1 MTSQVK
7 SNKRLAH
14 NTIILYFRMFLIMGV
29 TLYTSRVILQILG
42 VEDYGIYN
50 IVGGIVTIFTSIS
63 SSIGNASS
71 RFITFSLGLNNSEE
85 QQNVFSTTIIIH
97 VFFCLIVLL
106 FCETIGLYL
115 FYEKLV
121 IPSERMHAAF
131 WAYQFSIVS
140 ILFLFMSLPYNSM
153 IIAHEKIKT
162 FAYISIL
169 DVILRL
175 AIVFALPLLPWDKL
189 ALYAFLQV
197 LVQTVI
203 QLFYY
208 LYCKYNYPETRLKWI
223 WDKNL
228 QKRILSYSSW
238 IFIGSITSSLY
249 TQGINILLNIFYGP
263 IINAAQ
269 GIAMQ
274 IQSAVDRLSQNVQ
287 TAIRPQITKS
297 YAEKD
302 YSRLYGLIKFG
313 TKISFTLM
321 FMMAVPLIFQIDV
334 ILKIWLGNYPPQ
346 TEQFAIILIL
356 IIIIKL
362 FGSPLMLAI
371 QATEKIRNVQL
382 WSCLVLITL
391 PISYWILQNYKIEAY
406 YIYIIAL
413 IVEFISLS
421 IRIHVIFTQMK
432 MDFQKYKNDLIYP
445 ILKSSFISIIIPFII
460 SHNLNI
466 GNIYI
471 KLILMTAV
479 CIISIGLS
487 FYIFGLDIVEK
498 NKIKITM
505 NNFRKKIIHH

>member
-7 SNKRLAH
+7 SNRRLAH
-14 NTIILYFRMFLIMGV
+14 NTIILYFRMFLIMGI

-71 RFITFSLGLNNSEE
+71 RFITFSLGSNNSEE

-97 VFFCLIVLL
+97 VLFCFIVLL

-131 WAYQFSIVS
+131 WAYQFSIAS

-175 AIVFALPLLPWDKL
+175 AMVYVLPLLPWDKL

-203 QLFYY
+203 QFFYY
-208 LYCKYNYPETRLKWI
+208 LYCKYNYPETSFKWV
-223 WDKNL
+223 WNKNL

-238 IFIGSITSSLY
+238 IFIGTITSSLY

-274 IQSAVDRLSQNVQ
+274 IQSAIDRLSQNVQ

-302 YSRLYGLIKFG
+302 YFRLYDLIKLG
-313 TKISFTLM
+313 TKVSFILM

-334 ILKIWLGNYPPQ
+334 ILKIWLGNYPQQ

-356 IIIIKL
+356 IIIVKL
-362 FGSPLMLAI
+362 FGSPLMIAI
-371 QATEKIRNVQL
+371 QATEKIRKVEL
-382 WSCLVLITL
+382 WSCIVLITI
-391 PISYWILQNYKIEAY
+391 PISYWILKNYKIEAY
-406 YIYIIAL
+406 FIFIIAL
-413 IVEFISLS
+413 IVEIVSLS
-421 IRIHVIFTQMK
+421 IRIHITFKQMK
-432 MDFQKYKNDLIYP
+432 MDFRKYKKDLIYP
-445 ILKSSFISIIIPFII
+445 ILKSSVISIIVPFII
-460 SHNLNI
+460 SYNLNI
-466 GNIYI
+466 SNLYI
-471 KLILMTAV
+471 KLIFMTTI

-487 FYIFGLDIVEK
+487 FYLFGLDTIEK
-498 NKIKITM
+498 NKIKIIM
-505 NNFRKKIIHH
+505 NNFKKRIIHH